1 MPLMPIR
8 LRRLTMALTDRRRDA
23 SRLAYVPAFLVLA
36 LLTPHAIEDGG
47 WYFPVLLLVCGG
59 QMWRPT
65 FAGWGLVTAAFAIW
79 AVTLIAPGG
88 GSFHERGE
96 YSLFLGLALI
106 PTAALLLFRP
116 KCTAAERGV
125 ILASLILGGVVV
137 AALACALGC
146 SGPCRGCRFFSAVVP
161 DAFVVSTGAVLVRS
175 AGARP
180 SATVRGAG
188 VEPSVS

>member
-1 MPLMPIR
+1 MPIR

-116 KCTAAERGV
+116 KRTGVPRKSGHRDKSHARLGRGGPWASERYG
-125 ILASLILGGVVV
+125 SGGP
-137 AALACALGC
+137 
-146 SGPCRGCRFFSAVVP
+146 SR
-161 DAFVVSTGAVLVRS
+161 RS
-175 AGARP
+175 SRRTP
-180 SATVRGAG
+180 SISWLKR
-188 VEPSVS
+188 ESR